1 VLQRRGNPP
10 VTRVIE
16 LPGRAA
22 EFAILPPVGPA
33 GLRLV
38 GEVDCA
44 TRHILDA
51 ALEAMVGDAGD
62 VHLDLSEL
70 AFIDVGGATSLVLW
84 AGRLPDGRRM
94 ILHDP
99 PYELRRIIDM
109 LWGQPATIEV
119 DPP

>member
-1 VLQRRGNPP
+1 MLQRHGETPDTP
-10 VTRVIE
+10 VLE
-16 LPGRAA
+16 LPRRAA
-22 EFAILPPVGPA
+22 EFAILSATGRP

-51 ALEAMVGDAGD
+51 ALETLCVDAGD
-62 VHLDLSEL
+62 VHLDLAEL
-70 AFIDVGGATSLVLW
+70 TFIDVGGATSLVLW
-84 AGRLPDGRRM
+84 ASRLRQGCRM

>member
-1 VLQRRGNPP
+1 MRQRRGDGPDTP
-10 VTRVIE
+10 VIE
-16 LPGRAA
+16 LPRRAA
-22 EFAILPPVGPA
+22 ELAVLPVPGRP

-51 ALEAMVGDAGD
+51 ALETMLGDAGD
-62 VHLDLSEL
+62 VHLDLTEL
-70 AFIDVGGATSLVLW
+70 TFIDVGGATSLVLW
-84 AGRLPDGRRM
+84 ASRLRGGRRM